1 MKLATVTTSPWKA
14 AVDRFSDKTV
24 VGSKLRSAEWSDM
37 PIALRERAFF
47 SAGVD
52 QARTL
57 SAMREKVVQGLDQS
71 RPGGIGMNRAR
82 FVADMRNLLGAAP
95 GDSGS
100 LTDIT
105 STRRLN
111 LIWDFQTADAHG
123 FASQKADM
131 DPDRL
136 DAFPAYRLL
145 RVESRRV
152 PRDWYARWGEAGA
165 KVGWVGASKTEMVAL
180 KTSPIWIAL
189 SRFGKPWPPFDYSSG
204 MGLEDVDRDEAE
216 ALGLLDKNEDPAA
229 RLQSLG
235 DAAATA
241 SQDWNDGLQASVKG
255 IDQETRNWLKDAF
268 GDQISID
275 GDTVAWR
282 SGATTEIIPPAPIAV
297 PTPEPVAPPMPLPD
311 IDRVATAVV
320 KATSREEAHAILA
333 LPLAE
338 RGSLVLSPTESA
350 RSQTE
355 KARAFIGSILHKDAA
370 PAASCKVVVHAGRA
384 YYSENISTATVRLGD
399 VGCTIHELGHHIE
412 CSDPEILRETKDFIR
427 SRIQPGDVPER
438 LSKLTGSSYYGP
450 SEVAYKDE
458 WAERGGSPYA
468 GKVYRGGLDEAN
480 ATEVLTMGLERLY
493 DDPAAFARQDP
504 DYFKFI
510 LRVLRPTP

>member
-1 MKLATVTTSPWKA
+1 MKLATATTSPWKA
-14 AVDRFSDKTV
+14 AVDRFSEKTA
-24 VGSKLRSAEWSDM
+24 VGSRLRSAEWADM

-152 PRDWYARWGEAGA
+152 PRDWYTRWGDAGA

-204 MGLEDVDRDEAE
+204 MGLDDVDRDEAE

-235 DAAATA
+235 DAAATT
-241 SQDWNDGLQASVKG
+241 SQNWNDGLQASVKG
-255 IDQETRNWLKDAF
+255 IDQEARNWLKDAF

-275 GDTVAWR
+275 GDTVAWK
-282 SGATTEIIPPAPIAV
+282 SGADVEVAPL
-297 PTPEPVAPPMPLPD
+297 TPEVTPAGMPLPD
-311 IDRVATAVV
+311 LDRVADGVA
-320 KATSREEAHAILA
+320 KAATREEAHAILA
-333 LPLAE
+333 LPAE
-338 RGSLVLSPTESA
+338 TRGSLSLNPTSSVAKQTGTAHAFLSSV
-350 RSQTE
+350 
-355 KARAFIGSILHKDAA
+355 LHKDVA
-370 PAASCKVVVHAGRA
+370 PSASCKVVLAQGIGKYSPDTAIA
-384 YYSENISTATVRLGD
+384 YVRHEAL
-399 VGCTIHELGHHIE
+399 GCTVHELAHHIE

-427 SRIQPGDVPER
+427 SRIQPGEMPQY
-438 LSKLTGSSYYGP
+438 LNKLTGTKRYGDAI
-450 SEVAYKDE
+450 AYEDR
-458 WAERGGSPYA
+458 WAELGGSPYA
-468 GKVYRGGLDEAN
+468 GRVYFGSLEAAQ
-480 ATEVLTMGLERLY
+480 ATEVLSMGLQRLY
-493 DDPAAFARQDP
+493 EDPVGFAKQDP
-504 DYFKFI
+504 EYFRFI
-510 LRVLRPTP
+510 LSVLRP